1 MTAANGPGSFETEG
15 QVRELPAVRVV
26 YEAFDADPGAGSMA
40 PHSERMLRESCAA
53 AGVVLGA
60 FDRRVVSWLAGWGP
74 ETCAVIGGLI
84 IRAHVAGRCGQAAGT
99 QPRGADLA
107 GNYGLSAGKV
117 ATGLAAL
124 VDATNVIC
132 EQAAWCWECEMAP
145 SALCGVHEEAL
156 ARAEDFDQLAALLR
170 GQRVTGPAL
179 RGRLNSPGRCPVWCA
194 RQGRHEVHI
203 KNVGSA
209 GGVHV
214 RLVCTQGLAAPRRLC
229 EPHVVLR
236 RTQALGGGEVADVWL
251 SAGEAGQLAVIL
263 AHLGQGELSGM
274 VAGAAVAA
282 AAEVGA

>member
-1 MTAANGPGSFETEG
+1 M
-15 QVRELPAVRVV
+15 VPARSR
-26 YEAFDADPGAGSMA
+26 P
-40 PHSERMLRESCAA
+40 R
-53 AGVVLGA
+53 
-60 FDRRVVSWLAGWGP
+60 
-74 ETCAVIGGLI
+74 
-84 IRAHVAGRCGQAAGT
+84 GRCGNCPPCGWSTRPSTRIRARAVWRRTASGCCGSRARRPGWCWARLTAGSC
-99 QPRGADLA
+99 PGWRGADLA